1 MFRLHSN
8 LFSRVTGECIY
19 SSLGEYNYVIVF
31 NPPYCFKLSYC
42 DIYYYTKVPILSN
55 SIAKL
60 ERNLI
65 TKLVPFHRVPSVPT
79 CTHSFLIH
87 KVPCVLVILTRDLQ
101 NDTFNGDQLY
111 LTLMFCDVQTFRI
124 PSKLS
129 VLLYLTTQQTTRHG
143 K

>member
-1 MFRLHSN
+1 M
-8 LFSRVTGECIY
+8 
-19 SSLGEYNYVIVF
+19 SSKGLNEPKHTKAEPKFFVFIRTCSHESQTSVSTPLLATIIYVIVF
-31 NPPYCFKLSYC
+31 NPPYCFKLSYY

-87 KVPCVLVILTRDLQ
+87 KVPSVLVILTRDLQ
-101 NDTFNGDQLY
+101 NDTFNGD
-111 LTLMFCDVQTFRI
+111 
-124 PSKLS
+124 
-129 VLLYLTTQQTTRHG
+129 
-143 K
+143 

>member
-31 NPPYCFKLSYC
+31 NPPYCFKLSYY

-60 ERNLI
+60 ERNSI
-65 TKLVPFHRVPSVPT
+65 TKLVPFHSVPSVHT
-79 CTHSFLIH
+79 CKFLIH
-87 KVPCVLVILTRDLQ
+87 KDPSILVILTRDLQ

-129 VLLYLTTQQTTRHG
+129 VFLYLTTLQTTRHG